1 MKALKPFLG
10 IALTRA
16 LTRVLTGVLGGA
28 LLCCATANPAPA
40 QNAAGSARASAPSS
54 DQQLPSPPA
63 TATVKLHGQ
72 TITIH
77 YNTPSIRGRKIFG
90 GLVPYDHWW
99 RTGANPATTL
109 VTPVALQIG
118 KLDVPAGTYTLY
130 TLPSQRDA
138 WMFIVNKQTGQWGTI
153 YHQDQDLGRT
163 PMEQNALAM
172 PQETMSL
179 SFANTHADQTQLHM
193 KWEKL
198 DEFVTITA
206 K

>member
-1 MKALKPFLG
+1 MKSA
-10 IALTRA
+10 
-16 LTRVLTGVLGGA
+16 TRVLGLALSGA
-28 LLCCATANPAPA
+28 LLCTAATDRASA
-40 QNAAGSARASAPSS
+40 QNVAGSARANPPSG
-54 DQQLPSPPA
+54 DQQLASPPA
-63 TATVKLHGQ
+63 TATVKLEGK

-109 VTPVALQIG
+109 ITPVRLRIG

-138 WMFIVNKQTGQWGTI
+138 WMLIVNKQTGQWGTI

-163 PMEQNALAM
+163 PMEQNALAT

-179 SFANTHADQTQLHM
+179 SFANTHANETQLHM

-206 K
+206 P

>member
-1 MKALKPFLG
+1 MKLVTRFLG
-10 IALTRA
+10 LALS
-16 LTRVLTGVLGGA
+16 GA
-28 LLCCATANPAPA
+28 LLCFAANSHAVA
-40 QNAAGSARASAPSS
+40 QNVPGTAKAVPPSGN
-54 DQQLPSPPA
+54 QQLPSPPA
-63 TATVKLHGQ
+63 TATVQLEGK
-72 TITIH
+72 TITLH
-77 YNTPSIRGRKIFG
+77 YNAPSLRGRKVFG

-109 VTPVALQIG
+109 VTPVHLRIG

-138 WMFIVNKQTGQWGTI
+138 WMLIVNKQTGQWGTV

-163 PMEQNALAM
+163 PMEQNALAT

-179 SFANTHADQTQLHM
+179 SFANTHANQTELHM
-193 KWEKL
+193 KWEKV

-206 K
+206 P

>member
-1 MKALKPFLG
+1 MNFATRSLGLALSG
-10 IALTRA
+10 T
-16 LTRVLTGVLGGA
+16 
-28 LLCCATANPAPA
+28 LLCATLATIATA
-40 QNAAGSARASAPSS
+40 QNVAGSAKATPPSS

-63 TATVKLHGQ
+63 TATVKLQGK

-109 VTPVALQIG
+109 ITAAPLRIG

-138 WMFIVNKQTGQWGTI
+138 WMLIINKQTGQWGTV

-163 PMEQNALAM
+163 PMEQNALAT

-179 SFANTHADQTQLHM
+179 SFANTHGDQTELHM

>member
-1 MKALKPFLG
+1 MKVVTRSLVLALSS
-10 IALTRA
+10 T
-16 LTRVLTGVLGGA
+16 
-28 LLCCATANPAPA
+28 LLCASWTAQAAAQNVAGSGRANP
-40 QNAAGSARASAPSS
+40 PSG

-63 TATVKLHGQ
+63 VATVKLQGK
-72 TITIH
+72 TVTIH

-109 VTPVALQIG
+109 ITSAPLRIG
-118 KLDVPAGTYTLY
+118 KLDVPAGTYTIY

-138 WMFIVNKQTGQWGTI
+138 WMLIVNKQTGQWGTI

-163 PMEQNALAM
+163 PMEQNALAT

-179 SFANTHADQTQLHM
+179 SFANTHANQTELHM
-193 KWEKL
+193 KWEKV

-206 K
+206 P

>member
-1 MKALKPFLG
+1 MPLFARSFAAAALGSL
-10 IALTRA
+10 
-16 LTRVLTGVLGGA
+16 
-28 LLCCATANPAPA
+28 LLCPLWTATAIA
-40 QNAAGSARASAPSS
+40 QNEAGSSKAKPPSD

-63 TATVKLHGQ
+63 TATVQLQGK
-72 TITIH
+72 TITLH
-77 YNTPSIRGRKIFG
+77 YNTPSMRGRKIFG

-109 VTPVALQIG
+109 VTPVRLHIG
-118 KLDVPAGTYTLY
+118 RLDVPAGTYTLY

-138 WMFIVNKQTGQWGTI
+138 WMLIVNKQTGQWGTI

-163 PMEQNALAM
+163 PMEQNALAA

-179 SFANTHADQTQLHM
+179 SFANTHGNTTQLHM

-198 DEFVTITA
+198 DEFVTLTA
-206 K
+206 Q

>member
-1 MKALKPFLG
+1 MRSAEQLLRV
-10 IALTRA
+10 ALT
-16 LTRVLTGVLGGA
+16 GA
-28 LLCCATANPAPA
+28 LLCAVTTAPSLA
-40 QNAAGSARASAPSS
+40 QNVSGSSRATPPSS

-63 TATVKLHGQ
+63 TATVTLQGKA
-72 TITIH
+72 ITIH
-77 YNTPSIRGRKIFG
+77 YNTPSMRGRKIFG

-109 VTPVALQIG
+109 VTPVHLRIG

-138 WMFIVNKQTGQWGTI
+138 WLLIVNKQTGQWGTV
-153 YHQDQDLGRT
+153 YHPEQDLGRT
-163 PMEQNALAM
+163 PMEQNALAT

-179 SFANTHADQTQLHM
+179 SFANTHSNQTELHM

-206 K
+206 P